1 MKQEISAI
9 RTDYKSKKLSKQEI
23 NADPFVQ
30 FHQWLEEAIEA
41 KLPDPNAMTLSTC
54 TPDGKPSSRIVLLK
68 GIEAQS
74 FLFFSNYYSRK
85 GRELIAN
92 PHAALTFF
100 WPQLERQVNV
110 AGIVEKTDEDASD
123 NYFESRPRKSQ
134 LGAWASEQSAEI
146 PSKRFLKKRFLTE
159 AIKYIGKK
167 VARPPHWGGFALKPT
182 RIEFWQGRPSR
193 LHDRIEFILEEANV
207 WKLRRLSP

>member
-9 RTDYKSKKLSKQEI
+9 RTDYKSRELSKRGI

-167 VARPPHWGGFALKPT
+167 VARPPHWGGFALKPI